1 MRKANRLS
9 NWLIGCTS
17 ALLLCIIFLCCL
29 GVIFSDTSL
38 LSTPTPF
45 ILVPIETIIEETS
58 SAARF
63 QTLSVSSP
71 IPPPFTFTPV
81 QLPPT
86 VIYPVTD
93 YPVTLAPTWTPIPT
107 FTPFILNTQPIIST
121 PPIAG
126 TCSCAGDLYNCILTD
141 FQTHAQAQ
149 ACYDYCISQGA
160 GDIHRLDGNDNDG
173 LACESLP

>member
-1 MRKANRLS
+1 
-9 NWLIGCTS
+9 LIGIAS
-17 ALLLCIIFLCCL
+17 FILICIIVICCL
-29 GVIFSDTSL
+29 SVLLTDTNL
-38 LSTPTPF
+38 FSTPTPF

-93 YPVTLAPTWTPIPT
+93 YPVTFAPTWTPIPT
-107 FTPFILNTQPIIST
+107 FTPFILSTQPIGSA
-121 PPIAG
+121 IAV
-126 TCSCAGDLYNCILTD
+126 CSCSGDLYNCTLSD
-141 FQTHAQAQ
+141 FPTHAQAQ
-149 ACYDYCISQGA
+149 ACYDYCISQSA